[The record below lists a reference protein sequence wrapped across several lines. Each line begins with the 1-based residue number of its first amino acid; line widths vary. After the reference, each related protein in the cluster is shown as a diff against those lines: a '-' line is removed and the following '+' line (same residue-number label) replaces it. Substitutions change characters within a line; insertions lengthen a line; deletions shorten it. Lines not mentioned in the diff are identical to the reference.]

1 MAITILGNVDTVID
15 NNNGV
20 INNTYINGQVQSQ
33 PTPQPKN
40 IEEVVPVEV
49 TEQSHQSVINHNSND
64 QQILDLLFR
73 ADDDDHGRT
82 EILLSALI
90 KGKKVKTKIVAALY
104 EHKTYFN
111 LQNLSLEDKTK
122 VMNAWI
128 DKLGYTEQLNGKKF
142 TIKDW

>member
-1 MAITILGNVDTVID
+1 MPIQVTIHGDNKGTIAETV
-15 NNNGV
+15 V
-20 INNTYINGQVQSQ
+20 INNYSQ
-33 PTPQPKN
+33 QPSYPQPQEQD
-40 IEEVVPVEV
+40 IEDVVPVEV
-49 TEQSHQSVINHNSND
+49 TEQPHQSVITPDSNN
-64 QQILDLLFR
+64 QEILNLLFR

-90 KGKKVKTKIVAALY
+90 KGKRVKTKIVAALY
-104 EHKTYFN
+104 EHRTYFN

-128 DKLGYTEQLNGKKF
+128 EKLGYTEQLNGKKI

>member
-1 MAITILGNVDTVID
+1 MPIQVTIQGDNKGTIAETV
-15 NNNGV
+15 V
-20 INNTYINGQVQSQ
+20 INNYSQ
-33 PTPQPKN
+33 QPSHPQPHAQD
-40 IEEVVPVEV
+40 IEDVVPVEV
-49 TEQSHQSVINHNSND
+49 SEPSHASVINTDMNN
-64 QQILDLLFR
+64 QEILDLLFR

-90 KGKKVKTKIVAALY
+90 KGKRVKTKIVAALY
-104 EHKTYFN
+104 EHRTYFN
-111 LQNLSLEDKTK
+111 LHNLSLEDKTK

>member
-1 MAITILGNVDTVID
+1 MPIYIKEQNGTFNHYENCTVY
-15 NNNGV
+15 NGV
-20 INNTYINGQVQSQ
+20 PQTH
-33 PTPQPKN
+33 PQPQEHD
-40 IEEVVPVEV
+40 IEDIVPVEV
-49 TEQSHQSVINHNSND
+49 TEQPHQSVITPDSNN
-64 QQILDLLFR
+64 QEILDLLFR

-90 KGKKVKTKIVAALY
+90 KGKRVKTKIVAALY
-104 EHKTYFN
+104 EHRTYFN
-111 LQNLSLEDKTK
+111 LHNLSLEDKTK

>member
-1 MAITILGNVDTVID
+1 M
-15 NNNGV
+15 
-20 INNTYINGQVQSQ
+20 
-33 PTPQPKN
+33 
-40 IEEVVPVEV
+40 EV
-49 TEQSHQSVINHNSND
+49 TQPSHQSVITPDANN
-64 QQILDLLFR
+64 QEILNLLFR

-90 KGKKVKTKIVAALY
+90 KGKRVKTKIVAALY
-104 EHKTYFN
+104 EHRTYFN

>member
-1 MAITILGNVDTVID
+1 MPIQVTIQGDNKGTIAETV
-15 NNNGV
+15 V
-20 INNTYINGQVQSQ
+20 INNYSQQSAHPEPHAQ
-33 PTPQPKN
+33 D
-40 IEEVVPVEV
+40 IEDVVPVEV
-49 TEQSHQSVINHNSND
+49 SEPSHASVINTDMNN
-64 QQILDLLFR
+64 QEILDLLFR

-90 KGKKVKTKIVAALY
+90 KGKRVKTKIVAALY
-104 EHKTYFN
+104 EHRTYFN
-111 LQNLSLEDKTK
+111 LHNLSLEDKTK

>member
-1 MAITILGNVDTVID
+1 MPIQVTINGDNKGTIAETV
-15 NNNGV
+15 V
-20 INNTYINGQVQSQ
+20 INNYSQQPAHPQTQSQ
-33 PTPQPKN
+33 D
-40 IEEVVPVEV
+40 IEDVVPVEV
-49 TEQSHQSVINHNSND
+49 SEPSHQSVINPESNN

-90 KGKKVKTKIVAALY
+90 KGKKVKSKIVAALN
-104 EHKTYFN
+104 EHRKYFN
-111 LQNLSLEDKTK
+111 IQNLSLEDKTK
-122 VMNAWI
+122 VMNAWV